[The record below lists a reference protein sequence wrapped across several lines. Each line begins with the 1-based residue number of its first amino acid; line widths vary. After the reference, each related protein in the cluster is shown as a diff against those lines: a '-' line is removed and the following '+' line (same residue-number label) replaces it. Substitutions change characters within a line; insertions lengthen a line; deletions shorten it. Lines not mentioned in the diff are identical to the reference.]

1 MHFIIPGNMAL
12 ALASL
17 ARNGY
22 GYGFGYLV
30 WVWVSAPP
38 RCLIDAAA
46 LDFPERSTRGR
57 CCCAAVQHWWI
68 GEVAAAAEA
77 AAPLVGLGLIC
88 IGP

>member
-1 MHFIIPGNMAL
+1 VNFKP
-12 ALASL
+12 ALASDLGL
-17 ARNGY
+17 AKSVQFRSTAT
-22 GYGFGYLV
+22 L
-30 WVWVSAPP
+30 
-38 RCLIDAAA
+38 LILDAAA

-68 GEVAAAAEA
+68 GEVAAAATAAEA